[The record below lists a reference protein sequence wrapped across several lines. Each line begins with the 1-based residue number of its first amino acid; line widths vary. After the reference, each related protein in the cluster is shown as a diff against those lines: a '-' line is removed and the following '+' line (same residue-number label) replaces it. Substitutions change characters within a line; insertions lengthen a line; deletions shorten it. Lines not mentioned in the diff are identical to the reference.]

1 MYSQNDWRAYQE
13 YEYALEHKFSLP
25 KINLSGAKK
34 KITDAVK
41 KFTNKSSSTSTKTS
55 EKKSSTNKNFSV
67 KNNSNKKVSEKEK
80 KESTPVA
87 KPGKWTWP
95 EGKNSKEYNHW
106 YYENHTKI
114 KRMNEAIESG
124 QMEEPVFNGKR
135 WSEMSDLEKQAYMDK
150 NNESNNAEMFISQFL
165 QRPLSLFTGNV
176 GGYVNAAARD
186 FLADYAYVKTAKQTV
201 DRKLSDGEVDK
212 ETGFKKKTKQMS
224 REEDLNQVNPGFYNW
239 NTNSKNNCMLCT
251 TTYDLRR
258 RGYDVTANKSTD
270 GFETG
275 AVNDWYPD
283 AEIKTVKSDPI
294 PTIKD
299 SQGREYLTSD
309 YWNEQPARAEKNAKK
324 LIKELEKQPDGAR
337 GNLMVTWAGFSG
349 GHSMV
354 YEIVDGE
361 VMILDGQSNK
371 IYDSNSEIMDLLS
384 NCDGDL
390 NYARLDNVDVDPEA
404 IKRASKS

>member
-1 MYSQNDWRAYQE
+1 MYSENDWRNYQE
-13 YEYALEHKFSLP
+13 YDYYLEHKFSLP

-41 KFTNKSSSTSTKTS
+41 SFTNKSSNTSTKTS
-55 EKKSSTNKNFSV
+55 EKKSSTNKNFSA
-67 KNNSNKKVSEKEK
+67 KNNSNKKVSEKEEK
-80 KESTPVA
+80 KESESAA
-87 KPGKWTWP
+87 KPGKWDWP

-114 KRMNEAIESG
+114 KRMNEAIAGGEV
-124 QMEEPVFNGKR
+124 EEPVFNGKR
-135 WSEMSDLEKQAYMDK
+135 WSEMNDFEKQAYLEEGK
-150 NNESNNAEMFISQFL
+150 KSNNAEMFISQFL

-212 ETGFKKKTKQMS
+212 ETGFKKKTKEMS
-224 REEDLNQVNPGFYNW
+224 REDDLNQVNPGFYNW
-239 NTNSKNNCMLCT
+239 NSNSKNNCMLCT

-258 RGYDVTANKSTD
+258 RGYDVTANKAVQ
-270 GFETG
+270 GFETA
-275 AVNDWYPD
+275 AVTDWYPD
-283 AEIKTVKSDPI
+283 AEVKTVKSEPI
-294 PTIKD
+294 PQMEGDRI
-299 SQGREYLTSD
+299 YLTQD
-309 YWNEQPARAEKNAKK
+309 YWDEQPARAEKNARN

-349 GHSMV
+349 GHSMI

-361 VMILDGQSNK
+361 VMILDGQSNQV
-371 IYDSNSEIMDLLS
+371 YDSNSEIMDLLS

-390 NYARLDNVDVDPEA
+390 EYARLDNVDFDPEA